1 MITNREIELSF
12 VRAQRRI
19 EEKIQYAQAQFYV
32 DDIEQLIDALKNMKV
47 GNDMPMDSDTETFMN
62 NPIANEGV

>member
-47 GNDMPMDSDTETFMN
+47 GNDMSMASDTETFMN
-62 NPIANEGV
+62 NPIANEEV